1 VNNFFDAVGTV
12 RMEAFVER
20 ARKYEGPSSVEQ
32 GQGQGQERRP
42 TRKSFRTRQGRKK
55 DLEFWGV
62 GDGSGGLGLGHGHVY
77 GPMVGEGGDPFR
89 GF

>member
-1 VNNFFDAVGTV
+1 MNNFFDAVGTV

-20 ARKYEGPSSVEQ
+20 ARKYEGSSPVE
-32 GQGQGQERRP
+32 QGQGQERRS
-42 TRKSFRTRQGRKK
+42 TRKSFRMRQGRKK

-62 GDGSGGLGLGHGHVY
+62 GDGGGGLGLGHGHGHGHV
-77 GPMVGEGGDPFR
+77 VGEGGDPFR